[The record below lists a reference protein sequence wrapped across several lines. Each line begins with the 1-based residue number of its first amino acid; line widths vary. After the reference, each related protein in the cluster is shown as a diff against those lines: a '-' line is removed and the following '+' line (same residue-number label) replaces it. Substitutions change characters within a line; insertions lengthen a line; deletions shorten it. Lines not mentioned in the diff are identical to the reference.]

1 MAPLPL
7 SQVDPRSAGRE
18 EVRESAKTRSWERAE
33 AKLRQMEE
41 AAHYS
46 NRKADRKVTIKEA
59 VEAFLEDEHSRHL
72 CKTTTGQSKTLL
84 EQQLM
89 PWAEQ
94 QSLRFLDE
102 LTAPFLSKFRATWAN
117 AGNNANTARRKHQR
131 LSGFL
136 WFCVR
141 NEWLERNPARMLK
154 AIRMKQVP
162 PTISPARN
170 SSALL
175 MRPMLT

>member
-1 MAPLPL
+1 
-7 SQVDPRSAGRE
+7 
-18 EVRESAKTRSWERAE
+18 
-33 AKLRQMEE
+33 MEE

-72 CKTTTGQSKTLL
+72 CKTTTGQSKTL

-102 LTAPFLSKFRATWAN
+102 LTAPFLSKFRVTWAN